1 MKKIFLTFFSL
12 FCVVI
17 QAQTVLRSNKI
28 SAIVYN
34 EKEGDITFYVTKGKN
49 KFIETEL
56 EYNQILD
63 DYDVV
68 DPYWDIDED
77 EDNENEGEN
86 LSEILYSGDKIIYT
100 EDIRPTQLS
109 DFLGKAFIYKEII
122 EKDGENERKVVK
134 ILNNYLASVQTFSF
148 SERHSHSFGRYI
160 NKLDDNQK
168 KWRCRDVDYYS
179 LLILDFGKGRKIYL
193 FNDEKD
199 IENVIIP
206 LKNGNIFLSYN
217 QDEVAYLDEDK
228 KMNTSYE
235 SDFKSYSPNDFFYLL
250 TENKKYKY
258 VNFFATQILGQ
269 TYDSINASSYGI
281 ITQKG
286 DKVEVFNNYLKK
298 IDFRGL
304 KTAHFYR
311 EGIEILDKKGPQ
323 YYGFDGEKNKKF
335 FPISYAVCGT
345 VGYYDYKIQKDFING
360 EKIFRW
366 NGNSSYIGEKYGYPE
381 LIRVKKAGK
390 YGLVKYDL
398 EYTTNSIQ
406 KINGKVVLP
415 FEFDDIKQE
424 NDGLIYIFKNN
435 KLGIYPQQTIPEY
448 NYITKKTNSFY
459 QIKKKGKEGYLDIK
473 TFKEY
478 F

>member
-17 QAQTVLRSNKI
+17 QAQTVLKSNKI

-34 EKEGDITFYVTKGKN
+34 EKEGDITFYATKGKN

-160 NKLDDNQK
+160 NKPDDNQK

-250 TENKKYKY
+250 TENY
-258 VNFFATQILGQ
+258 
-269 TYDSINASSYGI
+269 
-281 ITQKG
+281 
-286 DKVEVFNNYLKK
+286 E
-298 IDFRGL
+298 
-304 KTAHFYR
+304 
-311 EGIEILDKKGPQ
+311 
-323 YYGFDGEKNKKF
+323 
-335 FPISYAVCGT
+335 
-345 VGYYDYKIQKDFING
+345 
-360 EKIFRW
+360 
-366 NGNSSYIGEKYGYPE
+366 
-381 LIRVKKAGK
+381 
-390 YGLVKYDL
+390 
-398 EYTTNSIQ
+398 
-406 KINGKVVLP
+406 
-415 FEFDDIKQE
+415 
-424 NDGLIYIFKNN
+424 
-435 KLGIYPQQTIPEY
+435 
-448 NYITKKTNSFY
+448 
-459 QIKKKGKEGYLDIK
+459 
-473 TFKEY
+473 
-478 F
+478 